1 MYSHYEKSRIPF
13 SYVLYAYSVK
23 RAYRGT
29 KPKESF
35 WLHYVQVVCTSYVPV
50 ERTSCTYILVVCT
63 FCMYLLVVLGVCAI
77 FKY

>member
-35 WLHYVQVVCTSYVPV
+35 GLHYVQVVCTSYVQVVCSSYVPV
-50 ERTSCTYILVVCT
+50 ERTSCMYILVVCS
-63 FCMYLLVVLGVCAI
+63 CGY
-77 FKY
+77 